1 MADNYIRVRGAKA
14 HNLKNI
20 DVDIPKDKLVVI
32 TGLSGSGKSSLAF
45 DTIYAEG
52 QRRYV
57 ESLSAYARQFLGL
70 MEKPDVDLIEGLS
83 PAISIDQKS
92 SGHNPRSTVGT
103 ITEVYDYLRLL
114 YARVGHAR
122 SPVSGKRLKSQTVQE
137 IVDAVLAMPHRK
149 PKDGKKAEKAGNDE
163 GGVKI
168 MLLAPLVKDRKGTYE
183 ELFARYLAQG
193 YVRARVDGQVYQLE
207 EKIKLDRYVKHN
219 IELVVDRLVIK
230 KDTRDNE
237 EAKKRLTDSVELT
250 LNLGE
255 REMLVNLLDDKEDV
269 FFSERMVDP
278 ATGKSFSEIEPHTFS
293 FNSPHGACPAC
304 NGLGFIKEVDPKT
317 VFDADLSINDGG
329 ILPWARSA
337 DNEASWPMQLL
348 KQIAKSEGF
357 SLDTPIKSLSK
368 RHLEILLNGKGDE
381 RYKVKWGG
389 DGSNTWQ
396 ARFEGVVASLKRKY
410 DQTDSDFVRREIEEY
425 MDDKPC
431 ATCKG
436 YRLKPETMTVTV
448 RGLNI
453 IDIGE
458 MSIRDAYDWTKAL
471 QEGVDAAEAADSTL
485 YEFFKIPRID
495 PREDDLSENERAIAK
510 QVFKEILGRLTF
522 LVSVGLNY
530 LSLSRTA
537 RTLSGG
543 ESQRIRLASQIGT
556 GLSGVLYVL
565 DEPSIGLHQR
575 DNDRLLKT
583 LHRLRDLGNTVLVV
597 EHDADTIRQADYVLD
612 IGPGAGE
619 HGGRVVFAGTPDKL
633 IASGNTDTGAFLSG
647 KRRIDLG
654 EILEVIR
661 DLKVRFVPER
671 TDKTIRLSGV
681 SHNNLKNVDVELPLG
696 RFISVTGVSG
706 SGKSSLVND
715 VLSRILAKEVH
726 GAKARPGAYKAIKGL
741 EEIDKAIVIDQ
752 SPIGRTPRSNPATY
766 TGLFTEIRNLFSM
779 TQESKIR
786 GYKPGRF
793 SFNVKGGRCE
803 NCEGDGLIRIE
814 MQFLP
819 DVYVTCEVCKGK
831 RYNRDTL
838 QIDYKGKNI
847 AEVLEMTIEEGHAF
861 FQNLPA
867 LANKLKTLLDVG
879 LGYIRMGQSAT
890 TLSGGE
896 AQRMKLSAELSRR
909 STGRSFYILDEPS
922 TGLHFEDVRKLLVV
936 LHSLVAQGNTV
947 LVIEHNLDI
956 IKNSE
961 WVVDM
966 GPEGGE
972 AGGRV
977 IAKGTVA
984 DVAATPGSYT
994 GEWLRKLL
1002 IAEKNWPVRPVKEVW
1017 PAIAP
1022 AGPALAKSNLAA
1034 LTAAVSAPP
1043 KASTGA
1049 AKTAADVF
1057 GRKIGAGGAEAAEA
1071 LESAARK
1078 RGRPRKPIRV

>member
-14 HNLKNI
+14 HNLKNVS
-20 DVDIPKDKLVVI
+20 VDIPKDKLVVI

-122 SPVSGKRLKSQTVQE
+122 SPASGKRLKSQTVQE
-137 IVDAVLAMPHRK
+137 IVDAILALPHRK
-149 PKDGKKAEKAGNDE
+149 PKDKKEGKGAAEAKTLSDE
-163 GGVKI
+163 VKI

-183 ELFARYLAQG
+183 ELFERYLAQG
-193 YVRARVDGQVYQLE
+193 FVRARVDGQVYQLE

-219 IELVVDRLVIK
+219 IELVVDRLIIK
-230 KDTRDNE
+230 PDTKQNA
-237 EAKKRLTDSVELT
+237 EAVKRLTDSVEIT

-255 REMLVNLLDDKEDV
+255 REMLVNLLDEKEDV
-269 FFSERMVDP
+269 FFSERLVDP
-278 ATGKSFSEIEPHTFS
+278 ATGQSFAEIEPHSFS

-304 NGLGFIKEVDPKT
+304 NGLGFIKEVDT
-317 VFDADLSINDGG
+317 RAVFDPELSINDGG

-348 KQIAKSEGF
+348 KQISKSEGF

-368 RHLEILLNGKGDE
+368 KAIDIILNGTGE
-381 RYKVKWGG
+381 ARYKVKWGG
-389 DGSNTWQ
+389 DGSNTWA
-396 ARFEGVVASLKRKY
+396 ARFEGVISSLKRRY
-410 DQTDSDFVRREIEEY
+410 EQTDSDFVRREIEEY

-431 ATCKG
+431 GTCKG
-436 YRLKPETMTVTV
+436 LRLKSEAYTVTI

-453 IDIGE
+453 ADLGE
-458 MSIRDAYDWTKAL
+458 MSIQDAYDWTKTL
-471 QEGVDAAEAADSTL
+471 QEGHAPAEAADSCL
-485 YEFFKIPRID
+485 YRFFKIPKID
-495 PREDDLSENERAIAK
+495 PAEDDLGENERTIAK
-510 QVFKEILGRLTF
+510 QVFKEILARLTF

-530 LSLSRTA
+530 LSLSRSA

-575 DNDRLLKT
+575 DNDRLLTT
-583 LHRLRDLGNTVLVV
+583 LKRLRDLGKTVLVV
-597 EHDADTIRQADYVLD
+597 EHDADTIRDADWVID

-619 HGGRVVFAGTPDKL
+619 HGGRVVFSGLPGDL

-647 KRRIDLG
+647 KRRIDRD
-654 EILEVIR
+654 EILEEIR
-661 DLKVRFVPER
+661 GLGIRFAEGR
-671 TDKTIRLSGV
+671 SDKTLKLIGAG
-681 SHNNLKNVDVELPLG
+681 HNNLKNVDLEIPLG
-696 RFISVTGVSG
+696 RFLSVTGVSG
-706 SGKSSLVND
+706 SGKSSLIND
-715 VLSRILAKEVH
+715 VLSRVLAKELH
-726 GAKARPGAYKAIKGL
+726 GAKARPGVFKSIKGL
-741 EEIDKAIVIDQ
+741 EHIDKAIVIDQ

-766 TGLFTEIRNLFSM
+766 TGLFTEIRNLFAM
-779 TQESKIR
+779 TQESKVR

-847 AEVLEMTIEEGHAF
+847 ADVLNMTVEEGYEF
-861 FQNLPA
+861 FKNLPA
-867 LANKLKTLLDVG
+867 LSNKLKTLLDVG
-879 LGYIRMGQSAT
+879 LGYIRLGQSAT

-896 AQRMKLSAELSRR
+896 SQRLKLSSELSRR
-909 STGRSFYILDEPS
+909 STGRTFYILDEPS

-956 IKNSE
+956 IKNSD
-961 WVVDM
+961 WVVDL

-972 AGGRV
+972 AGGRI
-977 IAKGTVA
+977 IAQGTVEQ
-984 DVAATPGSYT
+984 VAAATGSYT
-994 GEWLRKLL
+994 GEWLRKL
-1002 IAEKNWPVRPVKEVW
+1002 AEIEKALPHARQPRAKARARRTRPQGRYRKCS
-1017 PAIAP
+1017 AP
-1022 AGPALAKSNLAA
+1022 SRARKKSRPSAGDARPRPCGSERTGPARIPQL
-1034 LTAAVSAPP
+1034 P
-1043 KASTGA
+1043 
-1049 AKTAADVF
+1049 
-1057 GRKIGAGGAEAAEA
+1057 
-1071 LESAARK
+1071 
-1078 RGRPRKPIRV
+1078 

>member
-14 HNLKNI
+14 HNLKNVN
-20 DVDIPKDKLVVI
+20 VDIPKDKLVVI

-92 SGHNPRSTVGT
+92 AGHNPRSTVGT
-103 ITEVYDYLRLL
+103 ITEIYDYLRLL
-114 YARVGHAR
+114 YARVGHPR
-122 SPVSGKRLKSQTVQE
+122 SPASGKRLKSQTVQE
-137 IVDAVLAMPHRK
+137 IVDAVLALPHRK
-149 PKDGKKAEKAGNDE
+149 AKDGD
-163 GGVKI
+163 VKI

-255 REMLVNLLDDKEDV
+255 REMLVNLADEKEDV
-269 FFSERMVDP
+269 YFSERLVDP
-278 ATGKSFSEIEPHTFS
+278 ATGKSFAEIEPHTFS

-304 NGLGFIKEVDPKT
+304 NGLGFIKEVDPKS
-317 VFDADLSINDGG
+317 VFDLDLSINDGG

-357 SLDTPIKSLSK
+357 SLDAPLKSLAK
-368 RHLEILLNGKGDE
+368 KHIETILNGTGEE

-389 DGSNTWQ
+389 DGANTWQ
-396 ARFEGVVASLKRKY
+396 ARFEGVVSSLKRKY
-410 DQTDSDFVRREIEEY
+410 EQTDSDFVRREIEEY

-436 YRLKPETMTVTV
+436 LRLKQDAMTVTI

-453 IDIGE
+453 MDVGE
-458 MSIRDAYDWTKAL
+458 MSIQDAYDWTKAL
-471 QEGVDAAEAADSTL
+471 QEAQDATEEADSSL
-485 YEFFKIPRID
+485 YQFFKIPKID
-495 PREDDLSENERAIAK
+495 PREDDLSENERSIAK

-619 HGGRVVFAGTPDKL
+619 HGGRVVFSGTPDQL
-633 IASGNTDTGAFLSG
+633 IASGNTDTGAYLSG
-647 KRRIDLG
+647 KRRIDLE
-654 EILEVIR
+654 EILEEIR
-661 DLKVRFVPER
+661 ELKVRFVPER
-671 TDKTIRLSGV
+671 TDKTIKLTGV
-681 SHNNLKNVDVELPLG
+681 THNNLKSVDVELPLG
-696 RFISVTGVSG
+696 RFIAITGVSG

-715 VLSRILAKEVH
+715 VLSRILSKEVH
-726 GAKARPGAYKAIKGL
+726 GSKARPGAYKSVKGL
-741 EEIDKAIVIDQ
+741 EHIDKAIVIDQ

-766 TGLFTEIRNLFSM
+766 TGLFAEIRNLFAL

-847 AEVLEMTIEEGHAF
+847 AEVLEMTIEEGWAF

-961 WVVDM
+961 YLVDM

-984 DVAATPGSYT
+984 QVAETPGSYT
-994 GEWLRKLL
+994 GEWLRKL
-1002 IAEKNWPVRPVKEVW
+1002 IETEKAFPARVRTTKASAQAEPSEKPGAEKAGNGRSKPQAPETKPI
-1017 PAIAP
+1017 PAVFQRK
-1022 AGPALAKSNLAA
+1022 AGADKDDETPPRRGR
-1034 LTAAVSAPP
+1034 PP
-1043 KASTGA
+1043 KA
-1049 AKTAADVF
+1049 V
-1057 GRKIGAGGAEAAEA
+1057 
-1071 LESAARK
+1071 
-1078 RGRPRKPIRV
+1078 RV